1 MFGAK
6 LTVWLLLGVV
16 IAVGTSYYA
25 QSDVEK
31 IRKVELKAQLDD
43 NDASARE
50 ARVAHWSR
58 NSAYAGACMCWAVLG
73 VLLFASDARRWLKKA
88 FTATAVLA
96 LLLSTTGCR
105 KPFEPVKLE
114 QIGTSEEGFLI
125 PLTGDGKDQ
134 AAANSEEYY
143 EKNLVYVKQVR
154 IPQQW
159 ISKGYETW
167 GWNGEWQDAA
177 KLIKVDRSPV
187 TREWTADENSGT
199 SNKNEAIWVMTSDQ
213 VEFSTGW
220 TITARIEGQKASVTF
235 LHNYPAGT
243 LKDVLDTEV
252 RAKLQAVFGLEV
264 TDLPMEELRKKAT
277 PHIESTVKGV
287 TEFFE
292 KRGIAITNL
301 GITGGFVYKDKSIQ
315 KTMVEVFNAEQQK
328 ALATAAS
335 VAQEEKNKTVLSEA
349 TGKAAALMAE
359 TKAKADAIKLM
370 ADATMY
376 EIEKAAT
383 NPNYFRV
390 KQLEIEKAR
399 WEKWG
404 GTFPTTLFGATGG
417 MSPNLLLGVS
427 MPEAAPTTTK
437 AAAPTTTTA
446 PSTTAEKTS
455 AALSS
460 DKQ

>member
-6 LTVWLLLGVV
+6 LAVWLGLGVA

-31 IRKVELKAQLDD
+31 IRKVELKAQLAD
-43 NDASARE
+43 NDAAVRE
-50 ARVAHWSR
+50 ARVAHWAR
-58 NSAYAGACMCWAVLG
+58 NNAYAGAFGCWAVLG
-73 VLLFASDARRWLKKA
+73 ILLFASDARRLVKKA
-88 FTATAVLA
+88 FTAAAVLA
-96 LLLSTTGCR
+96 LLVSSSGCR

-125 PLTGDGKDQ
+125 PYTGDGKEQ

-143 EKNLVYVKQVR
+143 EKNLVYLKQVR

-159 ISKGYETW
+159 VAKGYETW
-167 GWNGEWQDAA
+167 GWDGEWQDAA

-220 TITARIEGQKASVTF
+220 TITARIEGQKAAVTF

-264 TDLPMEELRKKAT
+264 TDLPMEELRKNST
-277 PHIESTVKGV
+277 PHIKNTVKEV

-315 KTMVEVFNAEQQK
+315 ETMVKVFNAEQQK

-335 VAQEEKNKTVLSEA
+335 VAQAEKNKTVLSEA
-349 TGKAAALMAE
+349 KGKAEALMLE
-359 TKAKADAIKLM
+359 TKAKSDAVKLM

-376 EIEKAAT
+376 EIEKAAKD
-383 NPNYFRV
+383 PNYFRV
-390 KQLEIEKAR
+390 KQLEIEKTR
-399 WEKWG
+399 WEKWSG
-404 GTFPTTLFGATGG
+404 QFPTTLFGATGAMG
-417 MSPNLLLGVS
+417 PNMLLGVS
-427 MPEAAPTTTK
+427 MPDAPTTT
-437 AAAPTTTTA
+437 ATA
-446 PSTTAEKTS
+446 TKTGDKTPAVTSPEK
-455 AALSS
+455 
-460 DKQ
+460 Q